1 MILFPVVAFNQFL
14 DWINKSKSSPDDKVI
29 LIAHNAFRF
38 DAPVLINNMLKAG
51 LYCDAIFGFADTL
64 VSFKKFFPECDAYN
78 LKYLMKKFGIVEDQT
93 HEGLQDAKD
102 LNEVITRALEVK
114 DITFEDFVLE
124 SLREIDEIDLL

>member
-1 MILFPVVAFNQFL
+1 M
-14 DWINKSKSSPDDKVI
+14 DWINESKSSPDDKVI

-51 LYCDAIFGFADTL
+51 MYCDAIFGFADTL
-64 VSFKKFFPECDAYN
+64 VSFKKLFPELEAYN

-102 LNEVITRALEVK
+102 LREVITRALEVK
-114 DITFEDFVLE
+114 EVTFEDLVMEGFK
-124 SLREIDEIDLL
+124 EIDEIDLV

>member
-1 MILFPVVAFNQFL
+1 M
-14 DWINKSKSSPDDKVI
+14 DWISKSKSSPDDKVI

-38 DAPVLINNMLKAG
+38 DAPVLINNMLK
-51 LYCDAIFGFADTL
+51 FADTL
-64 VSFKKFFPECDAYN
+64 VSFKKFFPELDAYN

-102 LNEVITRALEVK
+102 LKEVITRALEVK

>member
-1 MILFPVVAFNQFL
+1 M
-14 DWINKSKSSPDDKVI
+14 DWINESKSSPDDKVI

-51 LYCDAIFGFADTL
+51 MYCDAIFGFADTL
-64 VSFKKFFPECDAYN
+64 VSFKKLFPELEAYN

-102 LNEVITRALEVK
+102 LREVITRALEVK
-114 DITFEDFVLE
+114 EVTFEDLVMEGFK
-124 SLREIDEIDLL
+124 EIDEIDLVW